1 MNPYLMLGSALGT
14 NEATSLSAR
23 LFAWHDAMVAH
34 ERRLRTGTTSDVCD
48 EECPHAES
56 PALWSEAVAT
66 VGSRAHELTFLRSRA
81 TEFGRPSKRGA
92 ARQEPMSEA
101 ADTGRP
107 SSPRPR
113 RQGHRTPAACG
124 NRAAME
130 V

>member
-34 ERRLRTGTTSDVCD
+34 ERRLRTGKTKDACD
-48 EECPHAES
+48 DECPHAES

-66 VGSRAHELTFLRSRA
+66 FGSRAHELTLLRSRA
-81 TEFGRPSKRGA
+81 TEFARSSQRGA
-92 ARQEPMSEA
+92 ARQKPMLE
-101 ADTGRP
+101 ADTSRP
-107 SSPRPR
+107 SNPRPQG
-113 RQGHRTPAACG
+113 QGHRTPAACV

-130 V
+130 M